1 MEGLTLKNWT
11 LGEKIGSGAC
21 SDVYAGAISLS
32 IRVYQPSPYP

>member
-21 SDVYAGAISLS
+21 SDVYAGASCIYS
-32 IRVYQPSPYP
+32 RV